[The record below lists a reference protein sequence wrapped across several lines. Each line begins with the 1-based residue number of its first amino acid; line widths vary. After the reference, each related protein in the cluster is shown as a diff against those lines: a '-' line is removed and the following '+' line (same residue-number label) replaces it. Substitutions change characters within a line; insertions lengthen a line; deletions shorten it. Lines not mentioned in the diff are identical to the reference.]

1 MARSKKSVREK
12 VEKEY
17 PEFAEEVAALTADQL
32 NNRLATLAKG
42 LEESE
47 DAKESDEEL
56 ERAKLLASEL
66 SAPYRDVKKAVQL
79 KSKYVIGLLRD
90 KGAA

>member
-1 MARSKKSVREK
+1 MARAKKSVREV
-12 VEKEY
+12 VEKNY
-17 PEFAEEVAALTADQL
+17 PEFAEELTGATTEQL

-47 DAKESDEEL
+47 QAKENDGEL
-56 ERAKLLASEL
+56 EKTRLLASEL
-66 SAPYRDVKKAVQL
+66 SAPYRDIKKAVQL

>member
-1 MARSKKSVREK
+1 MARSKKSVRET
-12 VEKEY
+12 VEKNY
-17 PEFAEEVAALTADQL
+17 PEFAEELNGATTDQL
-32 NNRLATLAKG
+32 NSRLATLAKG

-47 DAKESDEEL
+47 QAKEVDDEL
-56 ERAKLLASEL
+56 EKARLLASEL

>member
-1 MARSKKSVREK
+1 MARHKKTVQER
-12 VEKEY
+12 VQNDY
-17 PEFAEEVAALTADQL
+17 PEFATEVAGENAQQL
-32 NNRLATLAKG
+32 NNRLAALAKG

-47 DAKESDEEL
+47 QNKEANEQLNDA
-56 ERAKLLASEL
+56 RGLASEL
-66 SAPYRDVKKAVQL
+66 AAPYRDVKKAVQL

>member
-1 MARSKKSVREK
+1 MARTKKSVRET
-12 VEKEY
+12 VEKNY
-17 PEFAEEVAALTADQL
+17 PEFAEELNGATTDQL
-32 NNRLATLAKG
+32 NSRLATLAKG

-47 DAKESDEEL
+47 QAKEGDDEL
-56 ERAKLLASEL
+56 EKARLLASEL
-66 SAPYRDVKKAVQL
+66 AAPYRDVKKAVQL